1 MWTNMS
7 GYPIKFDKTRPQDTV
22 VKIKFNAKNSKD
34 NGDYW
39 SKTAYYVQSCK
50 KYVVHYQGNPKLG
63 VIMDGLAMEV
73 SEDVEE
79 ALQIESK
86 QRKHSVGKMKKGDNT
101 NNLEHDKEM
110 ADTVSESADDLGVI
124 NFAKARPFRTYSPKE
139 CLNVKQARLLMIA
152 AKDESQGL
160 LKASRATIN
169 YPAGGEVYVFTLE
182 GLATDNWRR
191 HLLKDTLSWAPK
203 SNLTKFDAA
212 TNIEKTVYACK
223 LDQTFKRL
231 VYHDK
236 LTGKV
241 LVHYKGDGS
250 KIKRKPHGAE
260 ESYESPQKDWIG

>member
-1 MWTNMS
+1 
-7 GYPIKFDKTRPQDTV
+7 
-22 VKIKFNAKNSKD
+22 
-34 NGDYW
+34 
-39 SKTAYYVQSCK
+39 
-50 KYVVHYQGNPKLG
+50 
-63 VIMDGLAMEV
+63 
-73 SEDVEE
+73 
-79 ALQIESK
+79 
-86 QRKHSVGKMKKGDNT
+86 MKKGDNT

-110 ADTVSESADDLGVI
+110 ADNVSESADDLGVI

-182 GLATDNWRR
+182 GLATDNWRS

-212 TNIEKTVYACK
+212 TNLEKTVYACK

-241 LVHYKGDGS
+241 EAKSRESLMEPRKVMKALRKTGLVREAMAPRNTNQVRSEQRK
-250 KIKRKPHGAE
+250 KRDQNKLALDPNNLATNLTYLL
-260 ESYESPQKDWIG
+260 S